1 MALIETVYTA
11 FIVLFLRFMYCE
23 TIVTFPKG
31 SRLIFFGCPPFL
43 S

>member
-1 MALIETVYTA
+1 MASIGAVCIA